1 MESKQLRRT
10 VLIISVVV
18 ITVIF
23 FMMIRGF
30 LMAILMA
37 GIFSALANP
46 LYRRFERWYRGRR
59 GLASLSTLIIIIFL
73 IIIPLGGL
81 LGIVA
86 AQALKVGR
94 SISPWIQ
101 QQLGDPSGL
110 AGVLEKL
117 PFYEQIEPYQQEIL
131 TRVGELVGSISQFL
145 ISGLSSATV
154 VTVNFLLQLFIFLYT
169 MYFFLMDGDKLL
181 AKITYYLPLEEKDE
195 RRMLGK
201 FTSVTR
207 ATLKGTAVIGI
218 LQGGLAGLA
227 FAVVG
232 IPSAVFWGTIM
243 VVLSIIPGIGSGLVW
258 APAAII
264 LAATGHVGKA
274 IGLAVFCGLVV
285 GSLDN
290 ILRPR
295 LVGKDTQLP
304 ELLIFFG
311 TLGGLVF
318 FGVLGVIIGPIV
330 AALFVTIWEI
340 YGEAFKDVLP
350 GAHQLDEPGTATQPS
365 SDQTGAPEPTP
376 ESSKPEKSIPEP
388 LEDEEI
394 PEPE

>member
-1 MESKQLRRT
+1 MERIKFRRT
-10 VLIISVVV
+10 VVIISVIV
-18 ITVIF
+18 ISAIF

-37 GIFSALANP
+37 GIFSALAKP

-59 GLASLSTLIIIIFL
+59 GLASISTLLIIVFL
-73 IIIPLGGL
+73 ILIPLGGL

-86 AQALKVGR
+86 AQALKVGQ
-94 SISPWIQ
+94 SITPWIQ
-101 QQLGDPSGL
+101 KQLADPAGL
-110 AGVLEKL
+110 AGLLEKL
-117 PFYEQIEPYQQEIL
+117 PFYEQIAPYQQEIL
-131 TRVGELVGSISQFL
+131 TRVGELVGSVSQFL

-154 VTVNFLLQLFIFLYT
+154 VTVTFLLQLFIFLYT

-181 AKITYYLPLEEKDE
+181 ARIMYYLPLEEHDE
-195 RRMLGK
+195 RRLLGR

-243 VVLSIIPGIGSGLVW
+243 VVLSVIPGIGTGLVW

-264 LAATGHVGKA
+264 LAATGHVGAA

-311 TLGGLVF
+311 TLGGIFF
-318 FGVLGVIIGPIV
+318 FGVLGIIIGPIV

-340 YGEAFKDVLP
+340 YGEVFKDVLP
-350 GAHQLDEPGTATQPS
+350 EVHHIDEHASVGEPVLDPEADAEPPS
-365 SDQTGAPEPTP
+365 ERP
-376 ESSKPEKSIPEP
+376 
-388 LEDEEI
+388 EDEET
-394 PEPE
+394 PGF

>member
-1 MESKQLRRT
+1 MERIKFRRT
-10 VLIISVVV
+10 VVIISVIV
-18 ITVIF
+18 ISAIF

-37 GIFSALANP
+37 GIFSALAKP
-46 LYRRFERWYRGRR
+46 LYRRFARWYRGRC
-59 GLASLSTLIIIIFL
+59 GLASISTLLIIVFL
-73 IIIPLGGL
+73 ILIPLGGL

-86 AQALKVGR
+86 AQAFKVGQ
-94 SISPWIQ
+94 SITPWIQ
-101 QQLGDPSGL
+101 KQLADPAGL
-110 AGVLEKL
+110 AGLLEKL
-117 PFYEQIEPYQQEIL
+117 PFYEQIAPYQQEIL
-131 TRVGELVGSISQFL
+131 TRVGELVGSVSQFL

-154 VTVNFLLQLFIFLYT
+154 VTVTFLLQLFIFLYT

-181 AKITYYLPLEEKDE
+181 ARIMYYLPLEEHDE
-195 RRMLGK
+195 RRLLGR

-243 VVLSIIPGIGSGLVW
+243 VVLSVIPGIGTGLVW

-264 LAATGHVGKA
+264 LAATGHVGAA

-311 TLGGLVF
+311 TLGGIFF
-318 FGVLGVIIGPIV
+318 FGVLGIIIGPIV

-340 YGEAFKDVLP
+340 YGEVFKDVLP
-350 GAHQLDEPGTATQPS
+350 EVHHIDEHASVGEEEPPAVPDTTQ
-365 SDQTGAPEPTP
+365 
-376 ESSKPEKSIPEP
+376 ES
-388 LEDEEI
+388 
-394 PEPE
+394 

>member
-10 VLIISVVV
+10 VLIISVII
-18 ITVIF
+18 ITLIF

-37 GIFSALANP
+37 GITSALANP

-59 GLASLSTLIIIIFL
+59 GLASISTLLVIVLL

-86 AQALKVGR
+86 AQAFKVGQ
-94 SISPWIQ
+94 SITPWIQ
-101 QQLGDPSGL
+101 EQLADPSGL

-117 PFYEQIEPYQQEIL
+117 PFYEHIAPYQQEIL
-131 TRVGELVGSISQFL
+131 TRVGELVASISQFL

-154 VTVNFLLQLFIFLYT
+154 MTVNFLLQFFIFLYT

-181 AKITYYLPLEEKDE
+181 AKITYYLPLEDKDE
-195 RRMLGK
+195 RRMLDK

-227 FAVVG
+227 FVVVG

-264 LAATGHVGKA
+264 LAATGHTGQA

-318 FGVLGVIIGPIV
+318 FGVLGVVIGPIV

-350 GAHQLDEPGTATQPS
+350 EVHHLEELDAVAGGET
-365 SDQTGAPEPTP
+365 
-376 ESSKPEKSIPEP
+376 
-388 LEDEEI
+388 

>member
-10 VLIISVVV
+10 VLIISAAV

-23 FMMIRGF
+23 VMMIRGF

-37 GIFSALANP
+37 GITSALANP

-59 GLASLSTLIIIIFL
+59 GLASISTLLVIVLL

-86 AQALKVGR
+86 AQAFKVGQ
-94 SISPWIQ
+94 SITPWIQ
-101 QQLGDPSGL
+101 QQLADPSGL

-117 PFYEQIEPYQQEIL
+117 PFYEQIAPYQQEIL
-131 TRVGELVGSISQFL
+131 TRVGELVASVSQFL

-154 VTVNFLLQLFIFLYT
+154 MTVNFLLQFFIFLYT
-169 MYFFLMDGDKLL
+169 LYFFLMDGDKLL
-181 AKITYYLPLEEKDE
+181 DKIMYYLPLEDKDE
-195 RRMLGK
+195 RRMLDK

-227 FAVVG
+227 FVAVG

-264 LAATGHVGKA
+264 LAATGHTGQA

-318 FGVLGVIIGPIV
+318 FGVLGVVIGPIV

-340 YGEAFKDVLP
+340 YGEAFKDILP
-350 GAHQLDEPGTATQPS
+350 EVHHLEEPA
-365 SDQTGAPEPTP
+365 APEGPPETSTAEEAHIDPAADRETP
-376 ESSKPEKSIPEP
+376 ESE
-388 LEDEEI
+388 
-394 PEPE
+394 